1 VQIDE
6 KFRLVLPVRVADD
19 GTPLLRLYHTPIS
32 REIFEA
38 NYRIIGAT
46 FSALMQ
52 PSARIGA
59 PRIAALR
66 LRDEGAADA
75 REHGTVP
82 ADGGAVALLGEIK
95 RLSCV
100 LAPQGAQWTMVPV
113 DAAIA
118 QGIIDDE
125 EWGEAES
132 ALVFFTCL
140 YTMVTKK
147 ERGKM
152 IGAVV
157 SAIGGEITSLQPME
171 FAASLTM

>member
-6 KFRLVLPVRVADD
+6 KFRIVLPVRLAED

-32 REIFEA
+32 REVFEA

-46 FSALMQ
+46 YSALMQ

-66 LRDEGAADA
+66 LRDEGAIAA
-75 REHGTVP
+75 RENGTTP

-95 RLSCV
+95 RLSVV
-100 LAPQGAQWTMVPV
+100 LAPQGAQWAMVPV
-113 DAAIA
+113 EAAIA
-118 QGIIDDE
+118 QNIIDDE
-125 EWGEAES
+125 DWREVES

-140 YTMVTKK
+140 YTMVTKQ
-147 ERGKM
+147 ERGRM
-152 IGAVV
+152 MEAVISV
-157 SAIGGEITSLQPME
+157 IGGSITSLQPME
-171 FAASLTM
+171 FAASLTT

>member
-1 VQIDE
+1 MQIDE
-6 KFRLVLPVRVADD
+6 KFRLVLPARVADD
-19 GTPLLRLYHTPIS
+19 GVPLLRIYHTPIS

-75 REHGTVP
+75 REHGTLP

-100 LAPQGAQWTMVPV
+100 LAPQGAQWIMVPV
-113 DAAIA
+113 DAAVS

-125 EWGEAES
+125 DWREVES

-140 YTMVTKK
+140 YTMVTKQ
-147 ERGKM
+147 ERARM
-152 IGAVV
+152 MDAVV
-157 SAIGGEITSLQPME
+157 SVIGASITSLPPME
-171 FAASLTM
+171 FAASLTT